1 MDKFSSE
8 QVEYPEIEQ
17 VRDLNSIGTTASSSV
32 RSDEAEASRNIFD
45 NTRRSTVTHPSE
57 YIQQHH
63 GFTVLGLQDQ
73 QQRTA
78 GSSYGVA
85 STSTQRPQF
94 SNLRSVDHDP
104 AAARHEMNIPLFKL
118 EESFEL
124 RSAARPPQ
132 HDTWTEH
139 QSHHERQQQW
149 EQDLSSQRIAATKQ
163 EIINDTTMAL
173 SGFTSFLNPIGAAQ
187 QQASSSAAQPAAAS
201 TSSGDEGDQHWAPNL
216 LLECAR
222 AIATS
227 DTPRVQNLMWVL
239 NELASPYGDYD
250 QRLASYF
257 LQALFCRITNT
268 GARCH
273 SILSAA
279 AEKTHTFE
287 SVRKMILT
295 YQEASPWTT
304 FGHVAGNG
312 AMMEAFE
319 GEMKIHIVDISV
331 TFCTQWP
338 MLFEALATRAEGTP
352 HLRLTI
358 IVISKQESAMEVMR
372 QIMTRL
378 ERFARLMG
386 VPFEFT
392 LIQKP
397 QLETLE
403 IAELKL
409 REDEAL
415 AINCIHTLHHVPE
428 TIPDDK
434 NHSPRDIVLY
444 TFKDANP
451 KIITIVEDEVDLV
464 SSQDFFTS
472 FREALRYYSLL
483 FESLEESFPRASNDR
498 LTLERTCAR
507 NMVNLLACDPS
518 ENEQRQEPGSR
529 WATRFQT
536 VGLLRSP
543 FSDDVVDDVRAL
555 LKRYK
560 EGWGLA
566 SDESGLFLT
575 WKMQVAIF
583 ASSWKPNLEASH
595 NPTRS

>member
-1 MDKFSSE
+1 MSVVRWTSLSLMLTIFCAPACPRLKQLGIRITPNIGILISYTARLKIVTAQEFSRVCRRSCWREYIYDVMDKFSSE

-17 VRDLNSIGTTASSSV
+17 VRDLNSIGTTATSSM

-45 NTRRSTVTHPSE
+45 NTRRSTVTHPGE

-124 RSAARPPQ
+124 RSAARHPQ

-163 EIINDTTMAL
+163 EIINDSTLAL

-201 TSSGDEGDQHWAPNL
+201 TSSGDDGDQHWAPNL

-295 YQEASPWTT
+295 YQVLDPTESTPSP
-304 FGHVAGNG
+304 
-312 AMMEAFE
+312 
-319 GEMKIHIVDISV
+319 
-331 TFCTQWP
+331 P
-338 MLFEALATRAEGTP
+338 
-352 HLRLTI
+352 
-358 IVISKQESAMEVMR
+358 
-372 QIMTRL
+372 
-378 ERFARLMG
+378 
-386 VPFEFT
+386 
-392 LIQKP
+392 
-397 QLETLE
+397 
-403 IAELKL
+403 
-409 REDEAL
+409 
-415 AINCIHTLHHVPE
+415 
-428 TIPDDK
+428 
-434 NHSPRDIVLY
+434 
-444 TFKDANP
+444 
-451 KIITIVEDEVDLV
+451 
-464 SSQDFFTS
+464 
-472 FREALRYYSLL
+472 
-483 FESLEESFPRASNDR
+483 
-498 LTLERTCAR
+498 
-507 NMVNLLACDPS
+507 
-518 ENEQRQEPGSR
+518 
-529 WATRFQT
+529 
-536 VGLLRSP
+536 
-543 FSDDVVDDVRAL
+543 
-555 LKRYK
+555 
-560 EGWGLA
+560 
-566 SDESGLFLT
+566 
-575 WKMQVAIF
+575 
-583 ASSWKPNLEASH
+583 
-595 NPTRS
+595 